1 MSYTNFYDKLTVTG
15 NAAIGNVTTSDITAS
30 VGNITQV
37 NADDVSSDYV
47 RASEIRSKDGSSSFH
62 LYTDSDASY
71 ITVSDSLDRIDILSS
86 NTGSIENMEIGYD
99 TPANGYFIEVT
110 ASILNANVVVANS
123 IVNPDGSTFTQT
135 YLHGN
140 VVPPNGTGDEG
151 SWFIQTSTN
160 PFSVYQKLNGVWT
173 AQADLPDLISSVT
186 NDSNNNIL
194 LGQAR
199 DAFFTGIFVESIPLQ
214 NALLYAL
221 NPANNVEFDSVIN
234 RGTNVVTFNLSNL
247 DSTSYNAFLTSQIGT
262 RFTGTAVSNYDG
274 GGNQEWRL
282 DVWNVQG
289 NGTDTIAISFKND
302 PSEPQYLEI
311 LAQTIGSDDQGLI
324 VTNEF
329 CSNYFITSQVLV
341 SANNAGRFVI
351 RNEIDSQ
358 WVSSEDIIY
367 NYDANTLV
375 VTNISTANITAS
387 SINVATLEV
396 STINVDTMN
405 ASVVNTN
412 DLNSNTGNVTLSTIV
427 VDTIDASVVSADDL
441 NSNTGNVTLS
451 TIVVDT
457 ITASIINT
465 NELNS
470 NTGNVTL
477 STVNVDTVIA
487 NTINAISITSEQLSS
502 NDIFVGN
509 VLSFSDGTS
518 TNTATKASGLN
529 GYVQLS
535 DGFKLTSTSKLIYD
549 ELLSTLDTQ
558 GHYLSYV
565 YNGTG
570 STSATLRSYKSR
582 GSDGSAVPLE
592 IGDDIFVIRTG
603 GYSGNG
609 ATTIG
614 GITGWTDQRL
624 MWANV
629 SNIPEG
635 TNRYASNFHVQ
646 TINAN
651 NETNVFGFDH
661 DGNFTTANSII
672 FGDGSVQ
679 TKAVTVAGSDGQIQ
693 FNNNDILGAVSNVT
707 SDGTSVTFSTVS
719 DIKLNG
725 GSNNQILSTDGNGNL
740 SWVEQLGAN
749 ANTISAGGVSGDI
762 QFNRNGHLYA
772 NSNLS
777 VTLGGDDGVETLNLP
792 TFLKLKPRTGTP
804 PAVVKGVIFFNDE
817 QTELDGRGIY
827 VSING
832 VVWSRIS
839 VI

>member
-15 NAAIGNVTTSDITAS
+15 NAAIGNVTSSDITAS

-37 NADDVSSDYV
+37 NADDVISDYV
-47 RASEIRSKDGSSSFH
+47 RTSEIRSKDGSSSFH
-62 LYTDSDASY
+62 LYTDSSASY
-71 ITVSDSLDRIDILSS
+71 ITVSDSLDRIDVLSS

-110 ASILNANVVVANS
+110 ANVVNANVVVANS

-140 VVPPNGTGDEG
+140 VLPPNGTGDEG

-199 DAFFTGIFVESIPLQ
+199 DAFFTGIFVESVPLQ

-221 NPANNVEFDSVIN
+221 NPANNVAFDSVIN

-247 DSTSYNAFLTSQIGT
+247 DSTSYNAFLTAQIGT

-427 VDTIDASVVSADDL
+427 VDTI
-441 NSNTGNVTLS
+441 
-451 TIVVDT
+451 
-457 ITASIINT
+457 TASITNT

-470 NTGNVTL
+470 NTGNVNL
-477 STVNVDTVIA
+477 YSINVDTIVA

-518 TNTATKASGLN
+518 TNTAIKASGLN

-549 ELLSTLDTQ
+549 EPLSTLETQ
-558 GHYLSYV
+558 GPYLSYS

-570 STSATLRSYKSR
+570 NTSATLRSYKSR

-592 IGDDIFVIRTG
+592 IGDELFVIRTG

-629 SNIPEG
+629 SNIPDG
-635 TNRYASNFHVQ
+635 TNRYASNFYVQ

-651 NETNVFGFDH
+651 NDTNVFGFD
-661 DGNFTTANSII
+661 DVGNFSTSNSII

-679 TKAVTVAGSDGQIQ
+679 TKAVTVAGSNGQIQ

-707 SDGTSVTFSTVS
+707 SDGTTITFSTVS

-749 ANTISAGGVSGDI
+749 ANTIAAGGISGDI

-777 VTLGGDDGVETLNLP
+777 VTLGGDDGVETINLP

-804 PAVVKGVIFFNDE
+804 PTVEKGVVWFNDDLN
-817 QTELDGRGIY
+817 ELSGRGIY

-832 VVWSRIS
+832 LVWSRIS